1 MSNKDLLF
9 EKVTLGS
16 TSIDNRVGVA
26 PMTRTSA
33 TPDGYATE
41 QMVSYYTSFARG
53 GFGLII
59 TEGIYPDDQY
69 SQGYLNQPGIVYE
82 EQVKAWKK
90 VVDSVHRAGARIFAQ
105 LMHAGALSQGN
116 RFVNETIAPSSVQPK
131 GEQMEFYGGKG
142 PFSIPREVTKEDIT
156 EVIKGF
162 VNAAKKAKT
171 AGFDGVEIH
180 GANGYLLDQFL
191 TDYTN
196 HRTDEYGGSAE
207 NRVRL
212 LVEVSKAV
220 REAVGQDF
228 TVGIRISQGKVN
240 DYTHK
245 WQGKDKDAE
254 IIFGQLGQA
263 GLDFIHVTEYEAWQP
278 AFPEGEGT
286 TATDSAFG
294 DGGSSMA
301 RLAKTYSNLPVIAN
315 GHLEDPA
322 KAREIIEKGEAD
334 VITLGKGA
342 LANHDW
348 VEKVKNGE
356 RLAEFQPEKVLS
368 PNAKIKEFE
377 TEGFE

>member
-1 MSNKDLLF
+1 MSDTKLLF
-9 EKVTLGS
+9 ETVTLGN
-16 TSIDNRVGVA
+16 TTLGNRVGVA

-33 TPDGYATE
+33 TPEGLATD
-41 QMVSYYTSFARG
+41 QMVSYYASFARG
-53 GFGLII
+53 EFGLII
-59 TEGIYPDDQY
+59 TEGIYPDDKY
-69 SQGYLNQPGIVYE
+69 SQGYFNQPGIVND
-82 EQVKAWKK
+82 EQVQSWRK
-90 VVDSVHRAGARIFAQ
+90 VVDSVHQAGAKIFAQ

-116 RFVNETIAPSSVQPK
+116 RFVKETIAPSVVQPK

-142 PFSIPREVTKEDIT
+142 SFPSPKEATKEDIKN
-156 EVIKGF
+156 VINGF
-162 VNAAKKAKT
+162 VMAAKHAKS
-171 AGFDGVEIH
+171 ARFDGVEIH
-180 GANGYLLDQFL
+180 GANGYILDQFL

-196 HRTDEYGGSAE
+196 KRTDEYGGSTE

-220 REAVGQDF
+220 RKAVGQDF

-245 WQGKDKDAE
+245 WAGKEKDAE

-286 TATDSAFG
+286 SAADSAFG
-294 DGGSSMA
+294 DGGASLA
-301 RLAKTYSNLPVIAN
+301 ALAKKYGGTPVIAN

-322 KAREIIEKGEAD
+322 KAGEVIEKGEAD
-334 VITLGKGA
+334 VFTLGKGA

-348 VEKVKNGE
+348 VKKVKSGE
-356 RLAEFQPEKVLS
+356 PLAEFQPEKVLS
-368 PNAKIKEFE
+368 PDAKIKEFE
-377 TEGFE
+377 A